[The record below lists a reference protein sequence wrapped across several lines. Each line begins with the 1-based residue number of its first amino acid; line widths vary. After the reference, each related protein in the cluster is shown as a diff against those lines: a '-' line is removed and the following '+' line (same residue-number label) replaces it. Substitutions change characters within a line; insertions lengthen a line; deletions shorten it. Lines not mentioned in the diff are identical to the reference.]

1 MRSYGRVIRN
11 SVSRLGKLSLRGSQH
26 GNFYCNSIC
35 ESFPER
41 VESLTLM
48 DFLGVQTIR
57 PSVLPMYSLMSWE
70 NRVDRWKTD
79 SSNPNPRVNG
89 KTWSEYKEA
98 IMSTPS
104 GWFKK
109 GSKSAQILH
118 HRSTDFEP
126 WIQRSQNSRKVVARK
141 TS

>member
-1 MRSYGRVIRN
+1 MDV
-11 SVSRLGKLSLRGSQH
+11 LFETLSLGW
-26 GNFYCNSIC
+26 
-35 ESFPER
+35 ESFHCVAHSMGTFIATPFASLFPER

-70 NRVDRWKTD
+70 NRVDRWKAD

-89 KTWSEYKEA
+89 KTWGEYKEA

-118 HRSTDFEP
+118 Y
-126 WIQRSQNSRKVVARK
+126 
-141 TS
+141 